1 MTQLTAEQIL
11 EKALAALQAMGC
23 NDTFQSNFAEHLRR
37 GLKPLPS
44 YGEIFQNAKY
54 EFNKQ
59 YATWDDL
66 GENRKSAIEAA
77 AQAVIRAFVEREVK
91 PIYVGVNPDST
102 TVTNAGIVLDSLEKL
117 IARVEG

>member
-1 MTQLTAEQIL
+1 MTQLTDEQV
-11 EKALAALQAMGC
+11 KYALSREDVPWKEIKTREDAIRYMQCLL
-23 NDTFQSNFAEHLRR
+23 S
-37 GLKPLPS
+37 PPPS

-91 PIYVGVNPDST
+91 PIYAGVNPAST